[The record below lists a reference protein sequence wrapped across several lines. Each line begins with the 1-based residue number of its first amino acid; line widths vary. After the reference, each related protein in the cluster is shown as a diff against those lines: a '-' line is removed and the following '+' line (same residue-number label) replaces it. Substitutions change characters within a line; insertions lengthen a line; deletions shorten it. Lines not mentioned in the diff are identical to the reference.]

1 MAIKKIKAQVK
12 MLINSGAAT
21 PAPPV
26 GSTLGP
32 HGINLVQFCKE
43 FNATPGVGPVPVV
56 VTIFEDRSYS
66 FIIKTAPVSGLIKQ
80 KAGIQKGAANA
91 LKDTVATL
99 TAADIR
105 EIAEKKMTDLNAFN
119 VEAAIKMVEGTCK
132 SMGVKIVA

>member
-1 MAIKKIKAQVK
+1 MAAKKIKAQVK
-12 MLINSGAAT
+12 MLITAGSAT

-43 FNATPGVGPVPVV
+43 INATPSIGPVPVE

-80 KAGIQKGAANA
+80 KAGIQKGAGNP

-99 TAADIR
+99 TSADIK
-105 EIAEKKMTDLNAFN
+105 EIAEKKMEDLNAFD
-119 VEAAIKMVEGTCK
+119 VESAIKMVEGTCK
-132 SMGVKIVA
+132 SMGVKIVN